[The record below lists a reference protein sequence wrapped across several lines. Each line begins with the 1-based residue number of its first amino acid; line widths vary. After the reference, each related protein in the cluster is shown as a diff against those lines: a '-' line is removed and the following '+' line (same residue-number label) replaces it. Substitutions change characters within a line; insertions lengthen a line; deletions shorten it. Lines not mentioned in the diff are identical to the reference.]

1 MASKIFVSYR
11 RDDDPG
17 FTRDL
22 VERLQSELS
31 ADNVVM
37 DVEGRIA
44 PEDNFVNALKE
55 HVAQCDVLLAV
66 IGPRWADLLA
76 ARADDAKDVVTI
88 EIKTAL
94 DQSKRVIPVLV
105 GGAECPQSLPDNL
118 LALANRDP
126 VTLRP
131 ERFSADCR
139 ALARSLKGGEPAAAH
154 AGKEQKRQ
162 DISNWKSWPRWS
174 WALAAVV
181 VLCAGLL
188 MAALMYGPIGQSQNA
203 VTSTDP

>member
-1 MASKIFVSYR
+1 MASKVFVSYR

-22 VERLQSELS
+22 IERLQSELS
-31 ADNVVM
+31 ADNVVL
-37 DVEGRIA
+37 DVAERIA

-55 HVAQCDVLLAV
+55 QMSQCDVLLAV
-66 IGPRWADLLA
+66 IGPRWSDLLA
-76 ARADDAKDVVTI
+76 ARAGDPSDVVTI
-88 EIKTAL
+88 EIKAAI

-105 GGAECPQSLPDNL
+105 GGAEFPESLPDNL
-118 LALANRDP
+118 LSLANRDP

-139 ALARSLKGGEPAAAH
+139 ALARSLKGGEPAAAR
-154 AGKEQKRQ
+154 AGKEQKQ
-162 DISNWKSWPRWS
+162 DASTWTSLPRWT
-174 WALAAVV
+174 WALAAVA

-188 MAALMYGPIGQSQNA
+188 LAASMYGPSGQSQDA
-203 VTSTDP
+203 ATSTAP